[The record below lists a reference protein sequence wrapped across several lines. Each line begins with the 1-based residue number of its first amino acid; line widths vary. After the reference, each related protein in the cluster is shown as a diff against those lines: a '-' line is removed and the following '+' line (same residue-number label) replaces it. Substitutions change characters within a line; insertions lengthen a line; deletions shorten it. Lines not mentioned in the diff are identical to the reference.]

1 MTTGTNTPIRLYQT
15 SLILMMSLFVGGC
28 EAIAGIFRA
37 GFWVGA
43 IVVVLVIGII
53 AWIVGRTR
61 S

>member
-1 MTTGTNTPIRLYQT
+1 MTTSKLNATRIYQS

-43 IVVVLVIGII
+43 IVVILVIGII
-53 AWIVGRTR
+53 AWVIGRGR

>member
-1 MTTGTNTPIRLYQT
+1 MTTGSLTPTRLYQT

-53 AWIVGRTR
+53 VWVMGRAKN
-61 S
+61 

>member
-1 MTTGTNTPIRLYQT
+1 MTTGSMTPTRLYQT

-53 AWIVGRTR
+53 VWVMGRAKN
-61 S
+61 